1 MSYKKKN
8 NKKLWIISVLYVI
21 VLLLIVGT
29 SFYFIQKERRA
40 AAKLQEKYEVLQ
52 EKLEKQIEEQKKN
65 QKLQNTAGE
74 EQAEQ
79 EGEETEQKTE
89 QETGQQESAENGV
102 EGLGELR
109 SQIEEA
115 LAVYEGQ
122 WSVYVYNLNTNEY
135 LNINSHP
142 MKAASLIKLYIM
154 GAVYEKIEAGEIQQ
168 TEEINQLL
176 RQMITVS
183 DNESANELV
192 RRMSPTGDDHA
203 QGMEAVNTYVQ
214 QEGYT
219 DTSQGRDLRD
229 YREVPADGE
238 NYTSAKD
245 CGNFLK
251 SVYQMTCVSQQASTE
266 MMNLLKQQQR
276 RGKIPAGLPEGIQ
289 SANKTG
295 ELSDTENDA
304 AVIFGQSGDYILC
317 VMAQDLSDT
326 ALAQTN
332 LRNISKFVYSYFNSE
347 DGGNEE

>member
-65 QKLQNTAGE
+65 QELQNTAGE
-74 EQAEQ
+74 AQAEQ
-79 EGEETEQKTE
+79 EGEETEQ
-89 QETGQQESAENGV
+89 ETGRQESAKNGV

-115 LAVYEGQ
+115 LAIYEGQ

-168 TEEINQLL
+168 TEEISQLL

-192 RRMSPTGDDHA
+192 RRLSPTGDDHA

-229 YREVPADGE
+229 YREVPVDGE

-251 SVYQMTCVSQQASTE
+251 SVYRMTCISQQASTE

-317 VMAQDLSDT
+317 VMAQELSDT
-326 ALAQTN
+326 TLAQTN
-332 LRNISKFVYSYFNSE
+332 IKNISKFVYSYFNSE
-347 DGGNEE
+347 DGGN